1 MFPKFKNKISIIAK
15 QAVIMTEIEFGSY
28 KNHLKKNKSIQFV
41 INHLPVPQFFKKI
54 VGILFANY
62 IENCVEI
69 AFAVMKNKIVE
80 LRHVRR
86 KDD

>member
-1 MFPKFKNKISIIAK
+1 MFQKFKNKISLIAK
-15 QAVIMTEIEFGSY
+15 QAVIVAEIEFGSFE
-28 KNHLKKNKSIQFV
+28 NHLKKNKAIQFV
-41 INHLPVPQFFKKI
+41 IGKLPVPAPFRQLI
-54 VGILFANY
+54 GILFANY
-62 IENCVEI
+62 IESCVEM

>member
-1 MFPKFKNKISIIAK
+1 MFHKFKNKISLIAK
-15 QAVIMTEIEFGSY
+15 QAVIVTEFEFGSY
-28 KNHLKKNKSIQFV
+28 KNHFKKNKAIQFV
-41 INHLPVPQFFKKI
+41 IKNLPVPQLFRKI
-54 VGILFANY
+54 IGLLFANY
-62 IENCVEI
+62 IESCVEM